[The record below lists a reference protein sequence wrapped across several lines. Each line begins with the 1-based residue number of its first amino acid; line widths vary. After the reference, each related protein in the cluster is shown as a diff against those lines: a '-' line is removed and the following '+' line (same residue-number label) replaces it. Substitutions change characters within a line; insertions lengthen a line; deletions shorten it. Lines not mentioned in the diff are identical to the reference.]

1 MKEGHFKRQLRRRD
15 VITLSF
21 GAMIGWS
28 WVAVAGDWIARGGTL
43 GAIVAFAIGGFAVA
57 LIALTYAELAAA
69 MPQAGGEHVYT
80 ERALGH
86 NWSFICAWAI
96 IFAYVGVAAFEA
108 VAISTVAEYF
118 LPGLRGHYL
127 WTVAGRDVYIGPV
140 AVGMA
145 AAIVITTLNI
155 RGVRQ
160 AAIFQGIAF
169 LLIIA
174 GGAVLVTGAGLHG
187 SLVNAGPLMVG
198 GGAGIAAVLV
208 MVPTMLMGF
217 DVIPQSAEEIDLPF
231 RDIGRLLMI
240 SVVFAILWYVMIIAG
255 VALTLGEGARA
266 GAGIV
271 TAQAAAT
278 AWGAPV
284 AGDFLVIAGL
294 GGILTSWNAF
304 VLAGGR
310 AIYALGHAG
319 QLPRALGRLH
329 GRYNTPWLAIA
340 LIGVVSVAAPLFGR
354 QTLIWIIDATGLA
367 IVVAYGMV
375 AVSFLVL
382 RVREPD
388 MERPY
393 RVPAGRLVGWGAVIM
408 SLGLATLYMP
418 GSPAALAWP
427 QEWGMLAAWTGLGV
441 LFFIAARR

>member
-43 GAIVAFAIGGFAVA
+43 GAIIAFAVGGFAVA

-118 LPGLRGHYL
+118 FPALSGPHL
-127 WTVAGRDVYIGPV
+127 WTVAGRDVHVGPV

-145 AAIVITTLNI
+145 AAIVITALNI

-160 AAIFQGIAF
+160 AAIFQGVAF

-187 SLVNAGPLMVG
+187 SLANAEPLMVG

-255 VALTLGEGARA
+255 VALTLEEAARTDGA
-266 GAGIV
+266 IV
-271 TAQAAAT
+271 TAEAAARS
-278 AWGAPV
+278 WNAPV
-284 AGDFLVIAGL
+284 AGDFLVLAGL

-310 AIYALGHAG
+310 AIYALGRAG

-329 GRYNTPWLAIA
+329 RRYDTPWLAIA
-340 LIGVVSVAAPLFGR
+340 LIGVVSVLAPLFGR

-367 IVVAYGMV
+367 IVLAYGLV

-382 RVREPD
+382 RAREPD
-388 MERPY
+388 MARPY
-393 RVPAGRLVGWGAVIM
+393 RVPAGRLVGWGAVVL
-408 SLGLATLYMP
+408 SLGLASLYMP
-418 GSPAALAWP
+418 GSPAALVWP